1 MITKVPSKNPYS
13 FDALTKFANKNPLY
27 PKRKS
32 IVSNLDSVKTTK
44 GINRQQAVKGVLA
57 VVEEFCYPIAVITWV
72 RCIGVFYSKP
82 FENFIAP
89 HTTEYRYN
97 SDNTEQAIVYQEVKN
112 FLQEKIDSSL
122 SKSINKKTIKV
133 ENDLSE
139 NQVDEDLTEYYE
151 QSESPEIVNSFLVVM
166 KSMPVINEQY
176 DSIYSDEELDELYS
190 KLQSNVYVCK
200 TVKLCLDLIWWI
212 ALVVGLIENCCNN
225 RINVYRQAWF
235 DWITTRRHGT
245 GIV

>member
-1 MITKVPSKNPYS
+1 M
-13 FDALTKFANKNPLY
+13 
-27 PKRKS
+27 
-32 IVSNLDSVKTTK
+32 
-44 GINRQQAVKGVLA
+44 
-57 VVEEFCYPIAVITWV
+57 
-72 RCIGVFYSKP
+72 RCIEVLCSKP

-176 DSIYSDEELDELYS
+176 DSIYSDEELDEL
-190 KLQSNVYVCK
+190 
-200 TVKLCLDLIWWI
+200 
-212 ALVVGLIENCCNN
+212 
-225 RINVYRQAWF
+225 
-235 DWITTRRHGT
+235 
-245 GIV
+245 